1 APPAVR
7 HRRTGDRRG
16 MPRRSARGRGAR
28 ARGVRRALR
37 ELRPRLSAAGGGVV
51 TLRRIARV
59 AALLLVLAARSVA
72 AEEASPAWQF
82 DVMPYAW
89 IPGTFGTIKVKGRTA
104 AVDTTMG
111 DVLTLLWHGDAF
123 TAGGYFA
130 ARYDRW
136 SGFLDAYGGFLNV
149 HANETAPPRFCPV
162 QAAATGRLR
171 PVIMEFALGYEL
183 GHWSLPQR
191 QRPVSLGVY
200 LGMRY
205 THPGTE
211 LDVSGGV
218 VNGQQANGNVS
229 DNFNVADPMIG
240 VRWEVPLLD
249 RLSLDFRGDIGGLP
263 TNSSLT
269 WGLVGDVR
277 YWVPYSLFS
286 SQPWLEAGYRV
297 VAYEHEF
304 GGNSALNLQLRGVLL
319 GVGFAF

>member
-1 APPAVR
+1 
-7 HRRTGDRRG
+7 
-16 MPRRSARGRGAR
+16 
-28 ARGVRRALR
+28 
-37 ELRPRLSAAGGGVV
+37 V
-51 TLRRIARV
+51 TLRRAARV
-59 AALLLVLAARSVA
+59 AALVLVLAARSVA

-149 HANETAPPRFCPV
+149 HANETVPTRFCTV
-162 QAAATGRLR
+162 QAAATARLR

-205 THPGTE
+205 THLGTE

-218 VNGQQANGNVS
+218 VNGQQASGNVS